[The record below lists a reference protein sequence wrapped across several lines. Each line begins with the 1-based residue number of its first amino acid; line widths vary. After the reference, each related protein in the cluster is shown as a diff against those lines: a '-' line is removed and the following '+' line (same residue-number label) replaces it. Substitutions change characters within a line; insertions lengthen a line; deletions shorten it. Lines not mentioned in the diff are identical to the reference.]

1 MRLEHLSFAVVA
13 GLFLFACGGAP
24 KPEARVSS
32 SEGAIRGAEEVG
44 AKNVPK
50 AALHLKLAQEQRE
63 KALAMIKDGDNEGAD
78 HMLMRAEAD
87 AELAVALSREATA
100 KVEADK
106 TLEQVQELKKKAAK

>member
-13 GLFLFACGGAP
+13 GFFLFACGGAP

-44 AKNVPK
+44 AKNVPQ

-78 HMLMRAEAD
+78 RMLMRAEAD

-100 KVEADK
+100 KVEAEK
-106 TLEQVQELKKKAAK
+106 TLEQVLELKKKAAK